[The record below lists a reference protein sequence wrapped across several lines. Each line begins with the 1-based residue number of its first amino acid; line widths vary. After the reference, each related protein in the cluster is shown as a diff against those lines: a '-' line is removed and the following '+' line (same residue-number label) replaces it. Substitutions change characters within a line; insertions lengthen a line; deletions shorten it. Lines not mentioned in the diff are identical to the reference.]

1 MRQLDGLLIWLG
13 IGAFILFM
21 ALFSFYALS
30 FLLPIILV
38 LMGISFLLHQG
49 RRLYWNYKDKNPMS
63 TYRSGK
69 KESRNPKIIDV
80 EYEIIDE
87 DKK

>member
-1 MRQLDGLLIWLG
+1 MRQLDGLLIWMG

-21 ALFSFYALS
+21 VLFSFYALS
-30 FLLPIILV
+30 ILLPVILV
-38 LMGISFLLHQG
+38 LAGISFLLNQG
-49 RRLYWNYKDKNPMS
+49 RRFYWNYKGKNHMS
-63 TYRSGK
+63 AYRSGK
-69 KESRNPKIIDV
+69 KEYQNPKIIDV